1 MLRSRGCCDGDLMF
15 GGLFSVTDWSIDAH
29 DRLVE
34 LDVGLGLRCFGDMFQ
49 NVLITGSN
57 KVIVWDLE
65 SE

>member
-1 MLRSRGCCDGDLMF
+1 MF